1 MRELDAPV
9 SVGDLLDRITI
20 LTIKDAN
27 IKEFDPSELTVLQQI
42 ADQLELPKSV
52 LHLQQILLSVNEE
65 IWGVEDFNRD
75 CERNKKFDQDFI
87 ENARSVYILNDT
99 RAQIKKTINQLS
111 DSEIVEVKSHED
123 YL

>member
-1 MRELDAPV
+1 MKEIDAPV

-27 IKEFDPSELTVLQQI
+27 IKNFDASELAVLQQI

-52 LHLQQILLSVNEE
+52 VHLQQILLSVNEE

-111 DSEIVEVKSHED
+111 ESEIVEVKSHED

>member
-27 IKEFDPSELTVLQQI
+27 IKTFDASELAILQQI
-42 ADQLELPKSV
+42 ADNLELPKSV

-65 IWGVEDFNRD
+65 IWGVEDFNRE

-99 RAQIKKTINQLS
+99 RAHIKKTINHLS
-111 DSEIVEVKSHED
+111 NSEIVEVKSHGD

>member
-1 MRELDAPV
+1 MKEIDAPV

-27 IKEFDPSELTVLQQI
+27 IKNFDASELATLQQL

-65 IWGVEDFNRD
+65 IWGVEDFNRE
-75 CERNKKFDQDFI
+75 CERNKKFDEEFI

-99 RAQIKKTINQLS
+99 RAYIKRTINQISNS
-111 DSEIVEVKSHED
+111 DIVEVKSHEA

>member
-1 MRELDAPV
+1 MREIDAPI

-27 IKEFDPSELTVLQQI
+27 IKEFDASELAVLQQI

-52 LHLQQILLSVNEE
+52 LHLQQILLAVNEE

-111 DSEIVEVKSHED
+111 NSEIVEVKSHED